1 MKEDYSLMLSNPP
14 SSLWCHQES
23 NRGHKDFQSFALPT
37 ELWHHRNV
45 CNPWRKRRDSNS
57 WYGCPYGSLANCWF
71 QPLTHTSFRFAAL
84 ELRCKDSTHI
94 SFHQI
99 LVQEVKK
106 FLRSQGKMCT
116 EGSALHH
123 IYKAESKKRRAL
135 TRRSRLILL
144 VTPVR
149 LELTTQ

>member
-1 MKEDYSLMLSNPP
+1 MLSNPP

-71 QPLTHTSFRFAAL
+71 QPLTHPSKEGFNRITTHHLKCECKGSILFLFLKIFYCLFLDPPEKRSLPLEVREMPCRLQDCTTPKGFRDVL
-84 ELRCKDSTHI
+84 EEAQTGLCWW
-94 SFHQI
+94 
-99 LVQEVKK
+99 
-106 FLRSQGKMCT
+106 C
-116 EGSALHH
+116 
-123 IYKAESKKRRAL
+123 
-135 TRRSRLILL
+135 
-144 VTPVR
+144 
-149 LELTTQ
+149 